1 MKYLKYWLVAVIT
14 ISIIFSCQKE
24 ETISIPMNTETQDPS
39 NPSPNDNTN
48 DTIPPSNNNNNAST
62 SGTLLNVRMTDAPM
76 QIEEVNIDLQ
86 LVVLF
91 GDNDSKDSVELG
103 TNAGIYNLLDFQNG
117 VDTLIASA
125 MVTVDTIKQVRL
137 ILGQENTV
145 KVDGVIHD
153 LDTPSAQQSGLKI
166 KVDAPLDSLSVY
178 NLILDFDADE
188 SVKQT
193 GNGKYKLKPV
203 IKVVN

>member
-1 MKYLKYWLVAVIT
+1 MKDIKYLFLLTLILC
-14 ISIIFSCQKE
+14 IIFSCQKE
-24 ETISIPMNTETQDPS
+24 SPITPTTNTETHNETPT
-39 NPSPNDNTN
+39 NNTN
-48 DTIPPSNNNNNAST
+48 DTIPTSSSNSASET
-62 SGTLLNVRMTDAPM
+62 MLNVRMTDAPTN
-76 QIEEVNIDLQ
+76 IEEVNIDLQ

-91 GDNDSKDSVELG
+91 GSDERDSIDLG

-145 KVDGVIHD
+145 KVNGVIHD
-153 LDTPSAQQSGLKI
+153 LHTPSAQQSGLKI

-178 NLILDFDADE
+178 NLILDFDADK
-188 SVKQT
+188 SVKQL
-193 GNGKYKLKPV
+193 GNGNYKLKPV